1 MSYQLARRFQKFHSR
16 SFSAFGAQSVKDLDN
31 DLRTQVEAT
40 LKKSPAR
47 LVFLGPPG
55 VGKGTYAGRIAK
67 FLNLAHISSGDL
79 IRAAIVKD
87 TPDAREMQATISQGK
102 LLPDEMITR
111 LVGTELRAIKQS
123 GGGYILDGFPRTANQ
138 AKILSEY
145 DSIDAAL
152 DLQMRDDALVMKL
165 LARRKCT
172 HCGKDY
178 NLANVQLP
186 ESDGKPATIMDP
198 LLPPPQCEGH
208 LQVRSD
214 DTEAVIQNRFVVYH
228 KETQP
233 ILDFYK
239 AIGKLHSFQIT
250 RGIPDT
256 LPVLLRKCL
265 AFYQK

>member
-1 MSYQLARRFQKFHSR
+1 MSSQLSRQLHKVHSR
-16 SFSAFGAQSVKDLDN
+16 AFSAFGAQSIKDFDN
-31 DLRTQVEAT
+31 DLRTQIEAA
-40 LKKSPAR
+40 LKKPPAR

-87 TPDAREMQATISQGK
+87 TPDAKEMQATISQGK
-102 LLPDEMITR
+102 LLPDEMITK
-111 LVGTELRAIKQS
+111 LVGSELRAIKQA
-123 GGGYILDGFPRTANQ
+123 GGGYILDGFPRTATQ
-138 AKILSEY
+138 AKILADY

-178 NLANVQLP
+178 NLANVFLP
-186 ESDGKPATIMDP
+186 EADGKPATIMVP
-198 LLPPPQCEGH
+198 LLPPPECENH
-208 LQVRSD
+208 LQTRSD
-214 DTEAVIQNRFVVYH
+214 DTEAVIQNRFKVYH
-228 KETQP
+228 AETQP

-239 AIGKLHSFQIT
+239 AIGKLHSFPIT
-250 RGIPDT
+250 RGIPET
-256 LPVLLRKCL
+256 LPALLKKCL
-265 AFYQK
+265 SFYK